1 MVDSRIR
8 RGGWPDWH
16 SLRAWRSRQPG
27 AIGTVALGASLAV
40 AVGLTAFSG
49 GGFDA
54 SSQSVFVALAG
65 ATLLAAV
72 AVDSGAAA
80 RAARSPLA
88 LTLAAVAVLSI
99 ASVAWTVGARTAS
112 LRWGLTIAGYG
123 GIFVAAATFT
133 RAAGPRPLAAG
144 IAALAMSEAI
154 LGLGAVAFHSLP
166 DAEWLGG
173 VWRPGGTFQYPP
185 ALAILQVCA
194 LPVLSSSLSR
204 ASDLVASI
212 AAAAAML
219 DGAVLSLSGSRL
231 AFALAAALLIILI
244 LRPSVGRSRRGAAI
258 ATTTL
263 VAVGVALGPAVLG
276 GHVGPT
282 TPGVGAA
289 GFAKILG
296 LAVVSGVALLLTR
309 RATTLRHAAWLAPTL
324 CVVALGLAAV
334 GWASSYYARP
344 YHARPAPRSSTS
356 LTPAARQPDFLHGR
370 SHEWEAALQTWF
382 DHPLLGAGANAYYIA
397 SLPHQGA
404 ATTRYAHDLPLE
416 LAAELGVCGLLLGL
430 ALYASA
436 AQTISRATKS
446 SALWLLA
453 PAAVAILASNLAD
466 WTWHLAG
473 LGAVWAAA
481 AGGLEGSRGDSGRAG
496 GWLPPR
502 EVNQIPVGPTS
513 SSELSL
519 QRRSG
524 SGSLGRPA
532 GTP

>member
-1 MVDSRIR
+1 
-8 RGGWPDWH
+8 
-16 SLRAWRSRQPG
+16 
-27 AIGTVALGASLAV
+27 LAA

-54 SSQSVFVALAG
+54 SSQSVFVGLTG

-123 GIFVAAATFT
+123 AIFVAAATFT
-133 RAAGPRPLAAG
+133 RTAGPRPLAAG
-144 IAALAMSEAI
+144 IAALAMFEAI
-154 LGLGAVAFHSLP
+154 LGLGAVAFHALP
-166 DAEWLGG
+166 DAERLGG

-219 DGAVLSLSGSRL
+219 EGAVLSLSGSRL
-231 AFALAAALLIILI
+231 AFVLAAALLTALI
-244 LRPSVGRSRRGAAI
+244 LRPTAGRSRRGAAI
-258 ATTTL
+258 ATATL

-276 GHVGPT
+276 GHAGPT
-282 TPGVGAA
+282 TPGVGGA
-289 GFAKILG
+289 GFAEIVG
-296 LAVVSGVALLLTR
+296 LAIASGVALLLTR
-309 RATTLRHAAWLAPTL
+309 RATALRHAAWVAPTL
-324 CVVALGLAAV
+324 CVVALGLAGV
-334 GWASSYYARP
+334 GWASGYYARP
-344 YHARPAPRSSTS
+344 YDARPAPRSSTS
-356 LTPAARQPDFLHGR
+356 LAPAAPQRDFLHGR
-370 SHEWEAALQTWF
+370 SHDWEAALQTWL
-382 DHPLLGAGANAYYIA
+382 DHPLLGAGADAYYIA
-397 SLPHQGA
+397 SVPHQGA

-416 LAAELGVCGLLLGL
+416 LAAELGVFGLLLGL

-436 AQTISRATKS
+436 AWTISRATDS

-453 PAAVAILASNLAD
+453 PAAVAFLASNLVD

-473 LGAVWAAA
+473 LGALWAAA
-481 AGGLEGSRGDSGRAG
+481 TGGLEGSRAIPG
-496 GWLPPR
+496 
-502 EVNQIPVGPTS
+502 EPVGGSRRARFSRFRSATTS
-513 SSELSL
+513 SRALAP

-524 SGSLGRPA
+524 S
-532 GTP
+532 